1 MLYPFHFPL
10 RLIMRKRREKFRL
23 TMSLTITA
31 HWALHVSVQED
42 TLRTFTQN
50 NFLFCY
56 SNREMAAIDN
66 MMVHFVSG
74 NGIL

>member
-1 MLYPFHFPL
+1 
-10 RLIMRKRREKFRL
+10 MRKRREKFRL
-23 TMSLTITA
+23 NTSLTITA

-50 NFLFCY
+50 VQRVSGNFLFCY